1 MTRPAST
8 SATSTST
15 TSSNDTGVPRRG
27 TLIIGN
33 CQAGVQLA
41 SSLRDLGDT
50 EPIVLVGE
58 ESHAPY
64 QRPPLS
70 KAFLK
75 GEVTADS
82 LTFRTHEFYADH
94 QIELVTRER
103 IVEIERDAHG
113 GVAVA
118 ESGRRF
124 GFARLALTT
133 GAVPRQ
139 IPFEGSE
146 LEGVSY
152 LRTATDAALL
162 EQGLLTATDVVVVG
176 GGFIG
181 LEVAAGARA
190 AGKTVTVLEAA
201 PRLVGRAVSEETSA
215 FYLAAHTRRGTRV
228 VLNAQVARFTG
239 EHDRVTGVE
248 LADGSIIPAD
258 VVLIGVGVI
267 PRTELAAQLGLDLDN
282 GITVNSGALTSD
294 GLTVAAGD
302 CANLP
307 NPSITA
313 GGIERL
319 RLESVQNAVEQAKIA
334 AATLLGLPAEYS
346 TVPWFWSDQADLK
359 LQIAGLSGG
368 HDRIVLRGDPDSEKF
383 SVLYYRGGQIIAAD
397 CVNRPLDFIAVRS
410 ALHKGQQID
419 PDAAV
424 DETMPLKKLV
434 TDAPTPV
441 LAAPA
446 A

>member
-1 MTRPAST
+1 MTGTGAS
-8 SATSTST
+8 AH
-15 TSSNDTGVPRRG
+15 VAAQARG
-27 TLIIGN
+27 TLIIGA

-41 SSLRDLGDT
+41 SSLREQGDT

-58 ESHAPY
+58 EPHAPY

-75 GEVTADS
+75 GEATADS
-82 LTFRTHEFYADH
+82 LTFRTHEFYAEH
-94 QIELVTRER
+94 HIELVTRER
-103 IVEIERDAHG
+103 IVAIERDATG
-113 GVAVA
+113 GVATA

-124 GFARLALTT
+124 EFARLALTT

-139 IPFEGSE
+139 IPFDGSE
-146 LEGVSY
+146 LEGITY

-162 EQGLLTATDVVVVG
+162 EQRLAGAHDVVVVG

-190 AGKTVTVLEAA
+190 AGNTVTVLEAS
-201 PRLVGRAVSEETSA
+201 PRLVGRAVSETTSA
-215 FYLAAHTRRGTRV
+215 FYLAAHRRRGTRV
-228 VLNAQVARFTG
+228 ILNAQVVRFLG
-239 EHDRVTGVE
+239 EHDRVTAVE
-248 LADGSIIPAD
+248 LGSGDVIKAD

-267 PRTELAAQLGLDLDN
+267 ARTELAEQLGLAVDN
-282 GITVNSGALTSD
+282 GIVVDASALCSD

-307 NPSITA
+307 NPSLTP

-319 RLESVQNAVEQAKIA
+319 RLESVQNAVEQAKVA
-334 AATLLGLPAEYS
+334 AATLLGRPAEYS

-368 HDRIVLRGDPDSEKF
+368 HDQIVLRGDPDSEKF
-383 SVLYYRGGQIIAAD
+383 SVLYYRAGQLIAAD
-397 CVNRPLDFIAVRS
+397 CVNRPLDFIAVR
-410 ALHKGQQID
+410 AMLHSGQHLPSD
-419 PDAAV
+419 RAA
-424 DETMPLKKLV
+424 DLSLPLKKLFLPAV
-434 TDAPTPV
+434 PV
-441 LAAPA
+441 LIGK
-446 A
+446 

>member
-1 MTRPAST
+1 MTGTGT
-8 SATSTST
+8 SA
-15 TSSNDTGVPRRG
+15 G

-41 SSLRDLGDT
+41 CSLRELGDT
-50 EPIVLVGE
+50 DPIVLVGE
-58 ESHAPY
+58 EPHAPY

-82 LTFRTHEFYADH
+82 LTFRTHEFYREH
-94 QIELVTRER
+94 NIELVTRER
-103 IVEIERDAHG
+103 IVSITRDGDGSG
-113 GVAVA
+113 GTAVA

-124 GFARLALTT
+124 EFARLALTT

-139 IPFEGSE
+139 IPFDGSE

-152 LRTATDAALL
+152 LRTATDAAQLQ
-162 EQGLLTATDVVVVG
+162 QGLAAARNVVVVG

-190 AGKTVTVLEAA
+190 AGLTVTVLEAA
-201 PRLVGRAVSEETSA
+201 PRLVGRAVSEQTSE
-215 FYLAAHTRRGTRV
+215 FYLQAHRRRGIRV
-228 VLNAQVARFTG
+228 VLNAQVVRFLG

-248 LADGSIIPAD
+248 LGDGTVVPAD

-267 PRTELAAQLGLDLDN
+267 PRTELAEQLGLALDN
-282 GITVNSGALTSD
+282 GIVVDGTALCSD

-307 NPSITA
+307 NPSITP
-313 GGIERL
+313 GGVARL
-319 RLESVQNAVEQAKIA
+319 RLESVQNAVEQAKVA
-334 AATLLGLPAEYS
+334 AATLLSLPAAYS

-368 HDRIVLRGDPDSEKF
+368 HDQIVLRGEPDSETF
-383 SVLYYRGGQIIAAD
+383 SVLYYRAGQLIAAD
-397 CVNRPLDFIAVRS
+397 CINKPLDFIAVRG
-410 ALHKGQQID
+410 ALHHGQNVPADLAGDVTI
-419 PDAAV
+419 
-424 DETMPLKKLV
+424 PLKKLV
-434 TDAPTPV
+434 SAVPA
-441 LAAPA
+441 LAGK
-446 A
+446 

>member
-1 MTRPAST
+1 MRT
-8 SATSTST
+8 
-15 TSSNDTGVPRRG
+15 G
-27 TLIIGN
+27 TLIIGA

-41 SSLRDLGDT
+41 CSLRELGDT

-58 ESHAPY
+58 EPHAPY

-70 KAFLK
+70 KAFLR
-75 GEVTADS
+75 GQATADS
-82 LTFRTHEFYADH
+82 LTFRTHEFYAEH
-94 QIELVTRER
+94 SIELVTRER
-103 IVEIERDAHG
+103 IVSIERDSTG
-113 GVAVA
+113 GVATA

-124 GFARLALTT
+124 EFARLALTT

-139 IPFEGSE
+139 IPFDGSE

-162 EQGLLTATDVVVVG
+162 EQRLQTAQNVVVVG

-201 PRLVGRAVSEETSA
+201 PRLVGRAVSEATSA
-215 FYLAAHTRRGTRV
+215 FYLSAHRRRGTRV
-228 VLNAQVARFTG
+228 VLNAQVTRFLG
-239 EHDRVTGVE
+239 QHDRVTGVE
-248 LADGSIIPAD
+248 LASGDVIPAD

-267 PRTELAAQLGLDLDN
+267 ARTELAEQLGLTVDN
-282 GITVNSGALTSD
+282 GVVVDARALCSD

-307 NPSITA
+307 NPTPNASATH
-313 GGIERL
+313 GGIDRL
-319 RLESVQNAVEQAKIA
+319 RLESVQNAIEQAKVA

-359 LQIAGLSGG
+359 LQISGLSGG
-368 HDRIVLRGDPDSEKF
+368 HDQIVLRGDPETEKF
-383 SVLYYRGGQIIAAD
+383 SVLYYRAGQLIAAD
-397 CVNRPLDFIAVRS
+397 CVNRPLDFIAVR
-410 ALHKGQQID
+410 AILHSGQHLPAD
-419 PDAAV
+419 RAA
-424 DETMPLKKLV
+424 DLSLPLKKLAESV
-434 TDAPTPV
+434 VESAPAVPV
-441 LAAPA
+441 LLGK
-446 A
+446 

>member
-1 MTRPAST
+1 MRI
-8 SATSTST
+8 
-15 TSSNDTGVPRRG
+15 G
-27 TLIIGN
+27 TLIIGA

-41 SSLRDLGDT
+41 SSLRELGDT

-58 ESHAPY
+58 EPHAPY

-75 GEVTADS
+75 GEATADS
-82 LTFRTHEFYADH
+82 LTFRTHEFYAEH
-94 QIELVTRER
+94 SIELVTRER
-103 IVEIERDAHG
+103 IVTIERDASG
-113 GVAVA
+113 GVATA

-124 GFARLALTT
+124 EFARLALTT
-133 GAVPRQ
+133 GAIPRQ
-139 IPFEGSE
+139 IPFDGSE

-162 EQGLLTATDVVVVG
+162 EQRLASATDLVVVG

-201 PRLVGRAVSEETSA
+201 PRLVGRAVSEATSA
-215 FYLAAHTRRGTRV
+215 FYLAAHRRRGTRV
-228 VLNAQVARFTG
+228 VLNAQVSRFLG
-239 EHDRVTGVE
+239 QHDRVTGVE
-248 LADGSIIPAD
+248 LASGDVIKAD

-267 PRTELAAQLGLDLDN
+267 ARTELAEQLDLTVDN
-282 GITVNSGALTSD
+282 GIVVDASALCSD

-302 CANLP
+302 CANTP
-307 NPSITA
+307 NPTPNSSSTP
-313 GGIERL
+313 GGIARL
-319 RLESVQNAVEQAKIA
+319 RLESVQNAVEQAKVA

-368 HDRIVLRGDPDSEKF
+368 HDQIVLRGDPETEKF
-383 SVLYYRGGQIIAAD
+383 SVLYYRAGQLIAAD
-397 CVNRPLDFIAVRS
+397 CVNRPLDFIAVR
-410 ALHKGQQID
+410 AMLHSGQHLPAD
-419 PDAAV
+419 RAV
-424 DETMPLKKLV
+424 DLSLPLKKLALP
-434 TDAPTPV
+434 APLPV
-441 LAAPA
+441 LIGK
-446 A
+446 

>member
-1 MTRPAST
+1 MTG
-8 SATSTST
+8 
-15 TSSNDTGVPRRG
+15 TGVSAHVASKARG
-27 TLIIGN
+27 TLIVGA

-41 SSLRDLGDT
+41 SSLRELGDT

-58 ESHAPY
+58 EPHAPY

-75 GEVTADS
+75 GEATADS
-82 LTFRTHEFYADH
+82 LTFRTHEFYAEH
-94 QIELVTRER
+94 NIELVTRER
-103 IVEIERDAHG
+103 IVSIERDASG
-113 GVAVA
+113 GVATA

-124 GFARLALTT
+124 EFARLALST

-162 EQGLLTATDVVVVG
+162 EQRLHSARNVVVVG

-201 PRLVGRAVSEETSA
+201 PRLVGRAVSEATSE
-215 FYLAAHTRRGTRV
+215 FYLAAHRRRGTRV
-228 VLNAQVARFTG
+228 VLNARVTRFLG
-239 EHDRVTGVE
+239 QHDRVTGVE
-248 LADGSIIPAD
+248 LAGGESAGGEIIDAD
-258 VVLIGVGVI
+258 IVLIGVGVI
-267 PRTELAAQLGLDLDN
+267 ARTELAEQLGLAVDN
-282 GITVNSGALTSD
+282 GIVVDASARCSD
-294 GLTVAAGD
+294 GVTVAAGD
-302 CANLP
+302 CTNLP
-307 NPSITA
+307 NPSLTP

-319 RLESVQNAVEQAKIA
+319 RLESVQNAVEQAKVA

-368 HDRIVLRGDPDSEKF
+368 HDQIVLRGDPDSEKF
-383 SVLYYRGGQIIAAD
+383 SVLYYRAGQLIAAD
-397 CVNRPLDFIAVRS
+397 CVNSPLDFIAVR
-410 ALHKGQQID
+410 AMLHSGQQL
-419 PDAAV
+419 PSERAA
-424 DETMPLKKLV
+424 DLSLPLKKLATPAV
-434 TDAPTPV
+434 SPVPAVPV
-441 LAAPA
+441 LLGK
-446 A
+446 